1 MLDGEEDE
9 GDGGEHG
16 GGLDGVGPV
25 QQRDDAR
32 RRVGLTARRFR
43 LDRAAHH
50 VCLKIFPEFRQM
62 LIWKKR

>member
-25 QQRDDAR
+25 QQGEDAGG
-32 RRVGLTARRFR
+32 RVGLTARRFR

-50 VCLKIFPEFRQM
+50 VCLEIFIGFRQM
-62 LIWKKR
+62 LIWRKR